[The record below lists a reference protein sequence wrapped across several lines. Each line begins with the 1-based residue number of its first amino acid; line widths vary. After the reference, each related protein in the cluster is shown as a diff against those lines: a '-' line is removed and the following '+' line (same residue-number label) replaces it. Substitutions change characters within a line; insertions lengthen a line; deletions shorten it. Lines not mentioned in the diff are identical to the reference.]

1 MKITEAFDSY
11 GRYMIL
17 KGASQR
23 SIEHNDYVKRMMVE
37 VLGDIKLSKLTL
49 KDVTKWKSAMV
60 IGELPNGK
68 KVKRADNSVRCDM
81 LAVRVMLKYMELI
94 GERCL
99 DYRLV
104 PVPKRIDIERTFL
117 YEDEVTKMIDSAF
130 SLRNKFVISLLYSS
144 GIRLSEFISL
154 DRNSI
159 QNRCF
164 NVVGKGGKLRLC
176 FIDERTE
183 ELMNEYL
190 ETRDDNCPA
199 LVVSNLYKQRMTASN
214 VQLLVRNSAK
224 RAGIDKAVTPHVF
237 RHSFATN
244 FILNNGGVKP
254 LSELLGHRSLDTT
267 SIYTH
272 IRNNELA
279 KQYEQFHTF

>member
-1 MKITEAFDSY
+1 MKLSEAFDAYS
-11 GRYMIL
+11 RYMIL
-17 KGASQR
+17 KGQSR
-23 SIEHNDYVKRMMVE
+23 RTIDHNDYVKRMMVE

-49 KDVTKWKSAMV
+49 KDISRWKVVMS
-60 IGELPNGK
+60 IGEMPNGK
-68 KVKRADNSVRCDM
+68 KIKRADNSLRCDL

-94 GERCL
+94 GEKCI

-104 PVPKRIDIERTFL
+104 PVPKRVDIERTFL
-117 YEDEVTKMIDSAF
+117 YEDEVSKMIENAF
-130 SLRNKFVISLLYSS
+130 SLRNKFIISLLYSS

-183 ELMNEYL
+183 DLMKEYL
-190 ETRDDNCPA
+190 ATRNDNCPA

-224 RAGIDKAVTPHVF
+224 RAGIDKIVTPHVF

-244 FILNNGGVKP
+244 FILNNGGIKP

-267 SIYTH
+267 AIYTH

-279 KQYEQFHTF
+279 RQYEQFHSF